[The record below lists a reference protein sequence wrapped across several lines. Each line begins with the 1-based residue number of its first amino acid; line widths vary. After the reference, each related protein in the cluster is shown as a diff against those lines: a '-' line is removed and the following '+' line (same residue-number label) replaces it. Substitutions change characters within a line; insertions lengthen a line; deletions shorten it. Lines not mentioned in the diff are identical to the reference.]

1 MKESAD
7 LVPLEPRFFV
17 VSTIATLALSCA
29 EQRLLQAGL
38 VISET
43 AFALVRSA
51 ARSAFEELVGSAE
64 RIEELDYSLERLSRL
79 WSVMT
84 DRVAAEIDA
93 PTLLIFND
101 WIASFR
107 DYLASGTASGLSTKL
122 LRLRADPT
130 YQAGRLPPALRRT
143 LCFKT
148 AEMLVPIVARADII
162 PSDAF
167 DRFVYSLWADA
178 GKPANALDQYI
189 ALRAAEHLV
198 SEIAAGIDHADQIQL
213 ARFASDG
220 SAYT

>member
-1 MKESAD
+1 MKENAE

-17 VSTIATLALSCA
+17 VSTIATLALNCA

-38 VISET
+38 VISEA

-51 ARSAFEELVGSAE
+51 ARDAFEELVGSAE
-64 RIEELDYSLERLSRL
+64 RIEEFDYSPERLSRL

-84 DRVAAEIDA
+84 DRIAAAVDA
-93 PTLLIFND
+93 PSLLIIND

-130 YQAGRLPPALRRT
+130 YQAGRLPPPLRQT
-143 LCFKT
+143 LCLKT
-148 AEMLVPIVARADII
+148 AEILVPIVARTDIT

-189 ALRAAEHLV
+189 ALRAAERLV
-198 SEIAAGIDHADQIQL
+198 SEIAANTDLADRIQL
-213 ARFASDG
+213 DRFASDG